1 MSGSGSSAKTA
12 SWVEDYIRAWDAHD
26 VDGVLGFMTDNADC
40 TDSSFGETHVGTA
53 DIREFVS
60 SLESDFSSDYRY
72 RLGRSVADQDIY
84 AIEWTMTGTNDRADD
99 ARGLPATGRPFG
111 ISGVSIGSL
120 RDGKIAENTDYWNLA
135 GLLKQVGLITA
146 PEAAPVDG

>member
-1 MSGSGSSAKTA
+1 MTAGGPSAGTA

-26 VDGVLGFMTDNADC
+26 VDGVLEFMTDEAAY
-40 TDSSFGETHVGTA
+40 TDGSLGETHIGTA
-53 DIREFVS
+53 GIREFVS
-60 SLESDFSSDYRY
+60 SLESDLSSDYHF
-72 RLGRSVADQDIY
+72 RLGRWVADRDTY
-84 AIEWTMTGTNDRADD
+84 AIEWTVTGTNDRSDE

-111 ISGVSIGSL
+111 IPGVSIGRL

-135 GLLKQVGLITA
+135 GFLRQVGLIPG